1 MARPSVEDLHNAV
14 AEGDAFINPFVLV
27 RQVAH
32 AYALAEADADGPAD
46 QRLLR
51 ARELVIRLLERQDE
65 LGPARPLHDA
75 LLARLGLYPYL
86 DESTLAGSD
95 LLAYEA
101 HRPLGEF
108 GEQIV
113 WHRDQARAY
122 GRLLDGESVIL
133 AAPTSFGKSRVI
145 DGVVMSGHFRNILV
159 IVPTVAL
166 IDEARR
172 RLTRIAGADYK
183 IVTHVSQAPGD
194 KTIYVLTQERV
205 LEFDELPELDLFV
218 IDEFYKLA
226 LESDPDRA
234 RLLNLAFY
242 QLLQTKTQFY
252 LLGPNIGGIEP
263 STLAKLECVYIDS
276 WDTTVAVE
284 TIFLR
289 RGRKDE
295 KLLQVCTEC
304 AERDERTLV
313 YCSSP
318 NRAEKVGAQLAAAG
332 LGKATDGAREAA
344 AWVAAHFHPQWRVA
358 EAIEAGIGVHHGQI
372 PRALG
377 HYLVS
382 AFDAGQL
389 NFLVC
394 TPTLIEGVNTKA
406 KNVVV
411 YDSRHGPRTMD
422 LFTFNNVR
430 GRSGR
435 MFEHATGRVY
445 VFKKTPDPPLDIIDF
460 PILSQPQDA
469 PPELYNGMDPNDL
482 TPTAKA
488 ALEEALEAAPVP
500 AEVFEASPAVSIANQ
515 VKLANA
521 IKSMPRDRAR
531 LLGWK
536 SSHPTNEQLRAV
548 FELVWEEGVLA
559 KGRPMGAA
567 SADQLIHWLMR
578 MENGNT
584 RELMQNQV
592 DFAPKKRDESIIH
605 VLRFQRSG
613 LTFEVPKWLMTVNNL
628 QKSLLPRMRLE
639 TGDYRAYATRVENAF
654 LAHPLGAL
662 DEYGVPIELARKLE
676 RHLVRGEDDDL
687 DAVLARLAAL
697 DLEEL
702 RWLTPFERRLLQA
715 ARTDLGIPA
724 SGA

>member
-1 MARPSVEDLHNAV
+1 MARPSVEDLHVAI
-14 AEGDAFINPFVLV
+14 AEGDGFTDPFTLV
-27 RQVAH
+27 RDVAH
-32 AYALAEADADGPAD
+32 AYALAEADADRPAD
-46 QRLLR
+46 QSLLR
-51 ARELVIRLLERQDE
+51 ARELVIRLLDHQNE

-86 DESTLAGSD
+86 DQSALAGSD

-108 GEQIV
+108 GETLV

-122 GRLLDGESVIL
+122 ARLLDGESVIL

-145 DGVVMSGHFRNILV
+145 DGVVMSGRFRNILV

-172 RLTRIAGADYK
+172 RLTRLAGDEYK
-183 IVTHVSQAPGD
+183 VVTHVSQAPED

-205 LEFDELPELDLFV
+205 LEFEELPELNLFV

-226 LESDPDRA
+226 LERDEGRA

-242 QLLQTKTQFY
+242 RLLQTKTQFY
-252 LLGPNIGGIEP
+252 LLGPNIGGIAS

-284 TIFLR
+284 TILVK
-289 RGRKDE
+289 RGRRNE
-295 KLLQVCTEC
+295 KLLRVCREC

-318 NRAEKVGAQLAAAG
+318 EQAEKVGAALAEAG
-332 LGKATDGAREAA
+332 IGESTPGAREAA
-344 AWVAAHFHPQWRVA
+344 AWVATHFHPQWRVVK
-358 EAIEAGIGVHHGQI
+358 AIESGIGVHHGQI

-382 AFDAGQL
+382 AFDAGEL

-411 YDSRHGPRTMD
+411 YDSKHGPRTMD
-422 LFTFNNVR
+422 LFTFNNIR

-460 PILSQPQDA
+460 PILSQPENA
-469 PPELYNGMDPNDL
+469 PPELYNGMNPDDL
-482 TPTAKA
+482 TPGAKA
-488 ALEEALEAAPVP
+488 VLDEALEGAPVP
-500 AEVFEASPAVSIANQ
+500 AEVLEASPAVSIVNQ
-515 VKLANA
+515 LKLADA
-521 IKSMPRDRAR
+521 IKNMPRDRAR

-536 SSHPTNEQLRAV
+536 SPHPTGEQLRVV
-548 FELVWEEGVLA
+548 FQLVWEQGVLPR
-559 KGRPMGAA
+559 GRPLGA
-567 SADQLIHWLMR
+567 SSVNQLIFWLNA
-578 MENGNT
+578 MERGST
-584 RELMQNQV
+584 RELMDNQV
-592 DFAPKKRDESIIH
+592 DYAPERRDESIIN

-613 LTFEVPKWLMTVNNL
+613 LTFEVPKWLMTVDNL
-628 QKSLLPRMRLE
+628 QKSLLPGMRLE
-639 TGDYRAYATRVENAF
+639 PGDYRAYATRVENAF

-676 RHLVRGEDDDL
+676 RQLVQSEDDDL
-687 DAVLARLAAL
+687 DAVLARVAAL
-697 DLEEL
+697 DIEEL
-702 RWLTPFERRLLQA
+702 PLTPFERRLLQE
-715 ARTDLGIPA
+715 ARTDLGA
-724 SGA
+724 AVGGA